1 MKNTFTLILI
11 FYSSILLSQSGR
23 ITGLVMDGEYDEPM
37 AFANVIVKGSTIGTT
52 TDFDGKY
59 SLDLE
64 PGEYTLT
71 FSFVGYQ
78 TIEVSEVLIKSDEV
92 EQVDV
97 TLSTNTLDEIIITT
111 TVRKNTE
118 SAVLDIQKKSAVMLD
133 GLSSQGIKK
142 AGVSNIAS
150 AVKSVPGVSV
160 QGGKYVYVLSLIH
173 I

>member
-1 MKNTFTLILI
+1 MKKNLLFFVTLALTSII
-11 FYSSILLSQSGR
+11 FSQEGKIS
-23 ITGLVMDGEYDEPM
+23 GLVMDGEYDEPM

-78 TIEVSEVLIKSDEV
+78 TIEVSEVIIKSDEV
-92 EQVDV
+92 EQLDV
-97 TLSTNTLDEIIITT
+97 TLSTNTLDEIVITT

-133 GLSSQGIKK
+133 GLSSCLLYT
-142 AGVSNIAS
+142 SPSPRDLSTSRMPSS
-150 AVKSVPGVSV
+150 A
-160 QGGKYVYVLSLIH
+160 
-173 I
+173 

>member
-59 SLDLE
+59 SLDLQ

-111 TVRKNTE
+111 TVMLQKDVARTSSCQFVPTPKSEIFGKIIPSPAFTLASLRIAAYSLAFTFRK
-118 SAVLDIQKKSAVMLD
+118 S
-133 GLSSQGIKK
+133 
-142 AGVSNIAS
+142 
-150 AVKSVPGVSV
+150 
-160 QGGKYVYVLSLIH
+160 
-173 I
+173 